1 METAKIDMHA
11 LQRLS
16 AFGGMVV
23 GALTVIVGTWGVAAS
38 MSGDPTVP
46 VEVGALAIAVGA
58 LLACVGVAV
67 RLTD

>member
-1 METAKIDMHA
+1 METAKIDIRA
-11 LQRLS
+11 LRKFS

-23 GALTVIVGTWGVAAS
+23 GALTVIVGVWAVAAS

-46 VEVGALAIAVGA
+46 VEVGALAIASGA

-67 RLTD
+67 HLTD